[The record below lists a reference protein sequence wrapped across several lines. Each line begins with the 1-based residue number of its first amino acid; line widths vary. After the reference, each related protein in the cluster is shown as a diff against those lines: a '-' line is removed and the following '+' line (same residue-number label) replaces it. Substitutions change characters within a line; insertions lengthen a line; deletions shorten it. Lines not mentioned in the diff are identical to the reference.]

1 MKDGLTVVSVIG
13 KPNIGKSTLINRICI
28 SRDAIVHEE
37 PMITRDRKYY
47 KADWNGHNFYIL
59 DTGGMDFK
67 PDNKLSMQILLQS
80 KKAIDESDLI
90 VFLVNLRETL
100 SSADEDIAALIR
112 KTNKEIVFA
121 GNKWD
126 SDKSSYFIEDYL
138 KLGFGYP
145 IKISA
150 MHGIGIG
157 DLLDE
162 IVQNLSFKNNEKQD
176 IKPEE
181 NIPNIAILGKP
192 NVGKSTLFNT
202 LINEERVI
210 VDDMEGTTRDTIDS
224 ILEFND
230 KKYRFIDTSG
240 LKKDRIIEDNLEYYS
255 KLRTIRAI
263 EKSDIGLVLVDST
276 EEISRQDIN
285 IVDTCLS
292 NGVSVVVIFSKTDK
306 ASADEIDN
314 NLRQFEKKLHFANY
328 IPFLKV
334 SAYTGKGIPGIF
346 KYIDLVLSERAK
358 SLNENKLMSVFKE
371 KEENSFIYKEGK
383 KFKLK
388 FIKQIGSNPPHFIVF
403 SNMDISKKTNIK
415 NFIEKTIR
423 ENFNFTGTPVKF
435 KFKY

>member
-47 KADWNGHNFYIL
+47 KADWNGRNFYIL
-59 DTGGMDFK
+59 DTGGIDFK
-67 PDNKLSMQILLQS
+67 PGDKLSMQILLQS

-90 VFLVNLRETL
+90 VFLINLRESL
-100 SSADEDIAALIR
+100 SSGDEDVAALIR
-112 KTNKEIVFA
+112 KTDKKIIFA

-126 SDKSSYFIEDYL
+126 SDRGDYFIEDYL

-162 IVQNLSFKNNEKQD
+162 IVQNMNFNNSITEAE
-176 IKPEE
+176 EE
-181 NIPNIAILGKP
+181 NIPSISILGKP

-210 VDDMEGTTRDTIDS
+210 VNDMEGTTRDTIDS
-224 ILEFND
+224 ILEFNNN
-230 KKYRFIDTSG
+230 KYRFIDTSG
-240 LKKDRIIEDNLEYYS
+240 LKKDKIVEEDLEYYS
-255 KLRTIRAI
+255 KLRTIKAI
-263 EKSDIGLVLVDST
+263 EKSDIGLVLIDST
-276 EEISRQDIN
+276 KELSRQDIN
-285 IVDTCLS
+285 IVDTCLKS
-292 NGVSVVVIFSKTDK
+292 GTSVIVIFSKTDK
-306 ASADEIDN
+306 ATAEEIDN
-314 NLRQFEKKLHFANY
+314 NLKQFEKKLRFANY

-334 SAYTGKGIPGIF
+334 SAFTREGIADVF
-346 KYIDLVLSERAK
+346 KYIDLVLSERSK
-358 SLNENKLMSVFKE
+358 SVNENNLMVVFKE
-371 KEENSFIYKEGK
+371 KEEKSFIYKDSK
-383 KFKLK
+383 KYKLK
-388 FIKQIGSNPPHFIVF
+388 FIKQIGSNPPYFIVF
-403 SNMDISKKTNIK
+403 SNMDISKNTNIK

-423 ENFNFTGTPVKF
+423 ENFSFKGTPINF